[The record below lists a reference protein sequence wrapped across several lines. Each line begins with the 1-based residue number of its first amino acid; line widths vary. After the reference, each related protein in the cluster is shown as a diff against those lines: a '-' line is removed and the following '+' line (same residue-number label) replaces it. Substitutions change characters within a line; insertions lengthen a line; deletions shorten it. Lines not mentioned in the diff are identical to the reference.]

1 MSDEMLQE
9 TIDLVSSLEAKSETQ
24 QTAKYELIE
33 YTERLHKENE
43 ELKKQLE
50 AGEEQYTDLVEEKE
64 ELKQLYDSLMQK
76 VESQQKEFIEY
87 LDNYI
92 DALKQQKQTVSEL
105 DMAEVHILMTLEE
118 NLAKYKEIIGVKDE

>member
-1 MSDEMLQE
+1 MNHELMFQK

-76 VESQQKEFIEY
+76 VEFQQKEFIEW
-87 LDNYI
+87 LEKMSKDLFEN
-92 DALKQQKQTVSEL
+92 SEY
-105 DMAEVHILMTLEE
+105 AASITCGFILS
-118 NLAKYKEIIGVKDE
+118 KYKEIIGVKDE